1 MVSHMVRHVVSVLVC
16 YSVRRGRPGLR
27 PLQVPGLSLAASRSA
42 RRRASGGEAVD
53 VEDAVPG

>member
-1 MVSHMVRHVVSVLVC
+1 MFVLVC

-27 PLQVPGLSLAASRSA
+27 SLQVPGLSLAAGRSA
-42 RRRASGGEAVD
+42 RRRAPGAEAVD